1 MSRGVTEPEE
11 LWRAKNAFREYA
23 SARRRLAYQQCGPGA
38 GVRAADHFLANIPVL
53 PAEIV
58 SGYWPIREEFDV
70 VPLLRRLCSA
80 GYHCALPYVDK
91 SRHTLIFREWRPGT
105 AMCEGAYRIPEPTD
119 MAAVLV
125 PTLLLVPLLA
135 YDAEGFRLGYG
146 GGYYDR
152 YIEKLS
158 NKKNLFTI
166 GIAHSCQ
173 KINKVP
179 TNRYDKKLDIII
191 TEKYV
196 LR

>member
-1 MSRGVTEPEE
+1 VIKSKIRKKILQVREKRNKINIKFSFLKIFKE
-11 LWRAKNAFREYA
+11 LKK
-23 SARRRLAYQQCGPGA
+23 
-38 GVRAADHFLANIPVL
+38 NIPKKKIVGGYYPVNFEIDILDFLEKLEVKGKKLCL
-53 PAEIV
+53 P
-58 SGYWPIREEFDV
+58 V
-70 VPLLRRLCSA
+70 VKKNNEMDFYRWSNKNLLKLNKY
-80 GYHCALPYVDK
+80 G
-91 SRHTLIFREWRPGT
+91 
-105 AMCEGAYRIPEPTD
+105 IPEPEQIKKVFPD
-119 MAAVLV
+119 II
-125 PTLLLVPLLA
+125 LVPLVA
-135 YDAEGFRLGYG
+135 FDSRLYRIGYG

-179 TNRYDKKLDIII
+179 TNKYDKKLDIII